1 MDTLT
6 KAAMTSEDSSLD
18 WTSRNEVAK
27 RMIDDLVHDLQDL
40 KEKLDHWDTDE
51 RASPT
56 TTSDDE
62 GGMLLRDGT
71 RTGFHGKRDTSHTH
85 DQFEECSGPPSPCI
99 HTIEYDDSLDH
110 STVDIIL
117 DGARSM
123 DYDKDSKC
131 MSIVSVPNRSQIRQ
145 KNRRDRSAAPSPS
158 PGASPAP
165 SPGKRD
171 SLASTPEGHSCRD
184 WYVSSGINTDSEEES
199 QDPIL
204 KARMQSEKEIRVAKR
219 VKTNG
224 HIDSVGDMCMDRKM
238 NSWTCS

>member
-6 KAAMTSEDSSLD
+6 KAADAIGDSGSHCS
-18 WTSRNEVAK
+18 SRNEVAK

-40 KEKLDHWDTDE
+40 KEKLDHWDTDR

-56 TTSDDE
+56 TASEDE

-71 RTGFHGKRDTSHTH
+71 RTGFRGRRDASHTH

-99 HTIEYDDSLDH
+99 HTIEYDDSLDP

-123 DYDKDSKC
+123 DYDKESKC
-131 MSIVSVPNRSQIRQ
+131 MGIVSVPNHSQIRQ
-145 KNRRDRSAAPSPS
+145 KNRWDRSAAPSPS

-165 SPGKRD
+165 SPKKRNN
-171 SLASTPEGHSCRD
+171 LASTPEGHSCRD
-184 WYVSSGINTDSEEES
+184 WYVSSGINTDSEEEG
-199 QDPIL
+199 QDLIL
-204 KARMQSEKEIRVAKR
+204 KARMESDKEIRVAKR
-219 VKTNG
+219 VKANG
-224 HIDSVGDMCMDRKM
+224 HTDSVGDICMDRRII
-238 NSWTCS
+238 SWTCS